1 MRASRVGAVVL
12 STLLVVCLCAAGAGY
27 IALRSMGWVLARSL
41 DSEPATVASTGS
53 AIASYELPPG
63 FDDGYAGTIAGF
75 TWLPTTAT
83 MGRATFISCRGRS
96 GSPGRGCAAAADA
109 DCCRRRA
116 EWSGVTVVERYPCQI
131 RGEQATVV
139 VSEGRNH
146 DNQPYRT
153 ASVLFI
159 GNGGPALLNFSMPA
173 ARWDQEFV
181 DDFLNSIH

>member
-1 MRASRVGAVVL
+1 MRTSRVGAIVL
-12 STLLVVCLCAAGAGY
+12 STLLVVCLCAAGPVY
-27 IALRSMGWVLARSL
+27 LALRSVGWVLARSL
-41 DSEPATVASTGS
+41 DSEPAMVASTGS

-63 FDDGYAGTIAGF
+63 FDDGHAGTIAGF
-75 TWLPTTAT
+75 AVVAYNGDDGQSHIYLVQGPQGLHLDEDALQRQ
-83 MGRATFISCRGRS
+83 MQI
-96 GSPGRGCAAAADA
+96 AAAD
-109 DCCRRRA
+109 
-116 EWSGVTVVERYPCQI
+116 EPWSGVTVVERYPCQI

-139 VSEGRNH
+139 VSEGRKH
-146 DNQPYRT
+146 DNQRYRT